1 MVRNL
6 KFFFCPTAQ
15 LNTQTPSQTVRAK
28 LWQCVSRGVSDRHS
42 SRHTMTQLVLRQ
54 AFNWENFSLVKIMC
68 CFSLLRLVE
77 PALALRFPQSCCVF
91 CSVNYIL
98 QYFFSSPSMFNWP
111 PYQSLF
117 MRYEIEKGLR
127 ASRTSLIVRFSWGT
141 KLKRDW
147 ERSNLRAV

>member
-98 QYFFSSPSMFNWP
+98 QYFFSAPAWSIGQWP
-111 PYQSLF
+111 MATLSVPF
-117 MRYEIEKGLR
+117 HEVRNRKGTE
-127 ASRTSLIVRFSWGT
+127 S
-141 KLKRDW
+141 
-147 ERSNLRAV
+147 